1 MLSSTMDLQTLTD
14 NFAIPGVLTFSQNE
28 NALLRANITTPTCT
42 AELYLQGAHLT
53 HWQPTGHQPVLFL
66 SERSFFTP
74 GKAIRGGIPII
85 WPWFGA
91 RTPGARTAT
100 PETPRTVSPQP
111 ASPAHGFA
119 RTADWTLAFAA
130 LAADDL
136 ILTLTLSPSE
146 TSRALGFD
154 NFQLAYQ
161 LTLGAELRLQLTV
174 ANLADT
180 PLHFEEAFHSYFSVG
195 DALQISLIGL
205 SDTEYLDK
213 TDNFARKRQSSPPL
227 TITCDI
233 DRPYLNTLTP
243 IVLVDPVYHRRITVD
258 KANSKST
265 VVWNPWSDLSATLP
279 DMTPTN
285 WQAMTCI
292 ETANVADNAITLAP
306 RQAHTMLAHIFAE
319 AIVPPE
325 VLAAVEAVVPLPT
338 DPTPAPNP

>member
-1 MLSSTMDLQTLTD
+1 MDLQALTD
-14 NFAIPGVLTFSQNE
+14 NFAIPGVLAFSKNE
-28 NALLRANITTPTCT
+28 NGLLRADITTPTCT

-53 HWQPTGHQPVLFL
+53 QWQPTGHEPVLFL

-91 RTPGARTAT
+91 RTAT
-100 PETPRTVSPQP
+100 PDNPQP
-111 ASPAHGFA
+111 AGPAHGFA
-119 RTADWTLAFAA
+119 RTSLWTLAFAA
-130 LAADDL
+130 ISGDDL
-136 ILTLTLSPSE
+136 ILTLTLGSSE

-161 LTLGAELRLQLTV
+161 ITLGAELKLQLTV

-205 SDTEYLDK
+205 SDTHYIDK
-213 TDNFARKRQSSPPL
+213 TDNFARKRQSSVPL
-227 TITCDI
+227 TITCET
-233 DRPYLNTLTP
+233 DRVYLNTLVP
-243 IVLVDPVYHRRITVD
+243 VILVDPVFHRRITVD
-258 KANSKST
+258 KSNSRTT
-265 VVWNPWSDLSATLP
+265 VAWNPWSTLSATLP

-292 ETANVADNAITLAP
+292 ETANAADNAITLAP
-306 RQAHTMLAHIFAE
+306 HEAHSMIAHIFVE
-319 AIVPPE
+319 TVLPPE
-325 VLAAVEAVVPLPT
+325 T
-338 DPTPAPNP
+338 TPAK